1 MGRRRSGFAR
11 TVKGLEIWLDPE
23 VAAVIRRSVREV
35 QELIASEPAVDGLA
49 VLGAG
54 NEAPQGDD
62 PFDDGLGDGLDDRFD
77 GGLGDGSG
85 DGSGDGFG
93 DGFGAARPGDEARD
107 HEAAAEAEGTNSE
120 LQGMLDAGT
129 LSGLAGLGGEV
140 PPLSDDPA
148 LARLFPAAY
157 NDADQ
162 AEEYRRYT
170 YTELHAAKVAGLDQ
184 LARQLTDLPP
194 HVVLDDASAQ
204 VWLSALNDVRLVI
217 GSRIGLTEDNADEL
231 DALPPGDLRSYLY
244 GVYVVLTSLQDSL
257 VEALAGW

>member
-54 NEAPQGDD
+54 NEAPDDAPFAGD
-62 PFDDGLGDGLDDRFD
+62 PFSADALP
-77 GGLGDGSG
+77 
-85 DGSGDGFG
+85 
-93 DGFGAARPGDEARD
+93 ADEARE
-107 HEAAAEAEGTNSE
+107 HEAAPDSAGTDFQ

-148 LARLFPAAY
+148 LARLFPVAY
-157 NDADQ
+157 DDADQ

-204 VWLSALNDVRLVI
+204 VWLSAINDVRLVI

-231 DALPPGDLRSYLY
+231 DALPPDDLRAYLY
-244 GVYVVLTSLQDSL
+244 GVYVVLTTLQDSL